1 MRPLFV
7 KELRHL
13 APIALFFCV
22 LLGADLIEI
31 ALTAQV
37 LEASWFSAHLALETE
52 PIYWICAYFMGI
64 IFAYSLF
71 PREYEDR
78 TIEFLHTLPITRK
91 QLFWSKWAAAT
102 CLIALVFALT
112 EVGAF
117 SIQLFNH
124 NSLTSGEFSLSNSLK
139 LYLKALTLAS
149 VGLAHG
155 LLLSLARY
163 FGIFLLF
170 LAGWCA
176 SQIESKFPQ
185 INYLSPLSMGE
196 NTFYGTHLSLPWEI
210 MGFHLALALVSLLV
224 AEYFW
229 SRRGHQSTRVFHK
242 LKDWPKLVG
251 CLSFFACFVLFLAWA
266 VSSDEGDY
274 EVTDQPRFETFESA
288 RVATE
293 HYHFTFPLQ
302 FREAALG
309 LASRADGLYQNAFEH
324 LGEAGRQDLIVG
336 DLTNVSD
343 THLGIAAKGKL
354 RMDITA
360 NKEDGLLDHI
370 LCHET
375 CHVLAYRLSGKRGE
389 RYGNLLSTFH
399 EGTASY
405 YAYSL
410 TESSR
415 DLGDSRRQALA
426 LQKLHKLKLEDLFD
440 SDALQKRLDDGAKYA
455 LGEVWV
461 AAIVDAYGPKAPAK
475 IWKAVARVAP
485 DDLQG
490 EVFWRDTFQ
499 AAGLS
504 LEKVRAAWEARF
516 KALEAQERDWLK
528 SLPKLSVRAER
539 DEDDDIMIVGEADKA
554 FAESWPGLV
563 LRVRKSGADT
573 FETLPLDSDPDGRTA
588 RAWPPYSYGNEFEY
602 QVGIVASEG
611 GYAIVNEWREAKNL

>member
-7 KELRHL
+7 KEFRHL
-13 APIALFFCV
+13 APIALFFAV
-22 LLGADLIEI
+22 LLGADLVEI
-31 ALTAQV
+31 PLTAQV
-37 LEASWFSAHLALETE
+37 LETSWYSAHLALEAE
-52 PIYWICAYFMGI
+52 PVYWICAYFMGI

-102 CLIALVFALT
+102 CLMALVFALM
-112 EVGAF
+112 ELGAF
-117 SIQLFNH
+117 TLQLFNQ
-124 NSLTSGEFSLSNSLK
+124 NSLSSGDFSLSNSLK
-139 LYLKALTLAS
+139 LYVKALMLAS

-170 LAGWCA
+170 LAGWCV

-185 INYLSPLSMGE
+185 INYLSPLSLGD
-196 NTFYGTHLSLPWEI
+196 NTFYGTHLSLPWKA
-210 MGFHLALALVSLLV
+210 MVFHVVLALVSLLA

-229 SRRGHQSTRVFHK
+229 SRRGHQTTRVLHK

-251 CLSFFACFVLFLAWA
+251 CLSFFACLALVVAWSA
-266 VSSDEGDY
+266 SSEDEDY
-274 EVTDQPRFETFESA
+274 EVSDQPRFESFESA
-288 RVATE
+288 RVASD
-293 HYHFTFPLQ
+293 HYHFTFPLR

-309 LASRADGLYQNAFEH
+309 LASRADGIYQSAFEH
-324 LGEAGRQDLIVG
+324 LGGEGNQDLIVG
-336 DLTNVSD
+336 DLTNASD

-354 RMDITA
+354 RMDLTESQEA
-360 NKEDGLLDHI
+360 GLLDHV

-410 TESSR
+410 TQSSR

-426 LQKLHKLKLEDLFD
+426 LKKLHKIKLEDLFD

-475 IWKAVARVAP
+475 IWKAIDREAP
-485 DDLQG
+485 DHLQG
-490 EVFWRDTFQ
+490 EIFWRDTFQ

-504 LEKVRAAWEARF
+504 LEKVRAAWESRF
-516 KALEAQERDWLK
+516 KALEAKEEEWLK
-528 SLPKLSVRAER
+528 VLPKLSVRAER
-539 DEDDDIMIVGEADKA
+539 DEDGDIMIVGEADKA
-554 FAESWPGLV
+554 FPQTWPGLI
-563 LRVRKSGADT
+563 LRVRKSEAET
-573 FETLPLDSDPDGRTA
+573 FDTLPLDTDPDGRIA

-602 QVGIVASEG
+602 QVGIVVSEG
-611 GYAIVNEWREAKNL
+611 GYAIVNEWRKAKNL